1 MNNCI
6 LKSLSVEN
14 FASFADKIQFTT
26 LIDSRKKDT
35 TDFTMCINDELYNK
49 VSYIYGANGSGK
61 TFFCKILREIQRLI
75 DWSPLTA
82 MNNSHL
88 LELPHF
94 KGINSTVP
102 HFAFDVKYENEPT
115 SFGIEIVVDKIYY
128 HYNFSVFNQKVIY
141 ERLTKKYKRT
151 EKLLERTTSSYKDI
165 VLKSELKN
173 LYYSLCKQTNYDFRW
188 LVVDD
193 GSRDETDQY
202 IEKIK
207 REPKFK
213 IEYIKKA
220 NGGKHTALNTGVKQ
234 IKTELTMIVD
244 SDDCLLPDAIEI
256 ISGIYSKYKDNMK
269 IGSFTFLK
277 IKSDGKAVVSLEE
290 NELVANYIKYRI
302 KENRPGDM
310 AEVFRTNVLKENQ
323 FPEFPN
329 ERFLSEDVCWIEIG
343 KKYDSVYINKAIYEC
358 EYLQEGLTSNDKPM
372 KFQSPC
378 GSMARGK
385 ELMSRECGL
394 KANIKGAIIYNC
406 YRKCLVTEVPK
417 CLELSILNRILV
429 IVTIPLGNLF
439 YKKWKNE
446 KNKSILDKKM

>member
-165 VLKSELKN
+165 VLKSEFKN
-173 LYYSLCKQTNYDFRW
+173 FEPIKQ
-188 LVVDD
+188 VVKEEALALPVAALLNNKLATKIINAIKSIQIVSMTAARIQPTDSKKAFSD
-193 GSRDETDQY
+193 ERLEKYAEILSKADPTIRKMTVSFSEEEVSR
-202 IEKIK
+202 EKI
-207 REPKFK
+207 E
-213 IEYIKKA
+213 I
-220 NGGKHTALNTGVKQ
+220 
-234 IKTELTMIVD
+234 
-244 SDDCLLPDAIEI
+244 DDFENREI
-256 ISGIYSKYKDNMK
+256 IAKKTTVEVNSEHAVYENGAETSCTPIKFFTDESLGTIKLFTTLPYLYDVLESGTTLIIDEIENGLHLSLVKEIIDLFKNPVTNPNNAQLICTSHQPLLITPDTRRDQVWIISKNNFGKSSLSRMSNMK
-269 IGSFTFLK
+269 TAHSK
-277 IKSDGKAVVSLEE
+277 INLQNKILEGAFGC
-290 NELVANYIKYRI
+290 N
-302 KENRPGDM
+302 
-310 AEVFRTNVLKENQ
+310 
-323 FPEFPN
+323 PE
-329 ERFLSEDVCWIEIG
+329 
-343 KKYDSVYINKAIYEC
+343 
-358 EYLQEGLTSNDKPM
+358 
-372 KFQSPC
+372 KF
-378 GSMARGK
+378 
-385 ELMSRECGL
+385 
-394 KANIKGAIIYNC
+394 
-406 YRKCLVTEVPK
+406 
-417 CLELSILNRILV
+417 
-429 IVTIPLGNLF
+429 F
-439 YKKWKNE
+439 
-446 KNKSILDKKM
+446 